1 MDKKQKQEIRKVLE
15 DQVRF
20 ECPMNQYTTFKV
32 GGNAEALCTCEDMF
46 RLEWLLSFVRRE
58 RIPSQVIGKGS
69 NLLVKDEGVRG
80 VLVRLGGKLA
90 TLEEEEAEPPILAAG
105 GGASIVDVLAFCKDR
120 GLGGLEFL
128 AAIPGTA
135 GGAVAMNAG
144 AWGEQIG
151 DLVREVLLITREGDT
166 TSWDRSRLRFSYRSS
181 NIPEGS
187 VLVKTRLDLKRA
199 SPEGIS
205 RKVTEVLHRRKAGQ
219 PLEYPSAGS
228 VFRNPPQDYAGRLIE
243 EAGLKG
249 ERIGGAMISPKHANF
264 IVNVGGAS
272 ARDVLAL
279 MNLARQ
285 RVLDRTGITLEP
297 EIRVIG

>member
-1 MDKKQKQEIRKVLE
+1 MDERQKEEIRKALG

-32 GGNAEALCTCEDMF
+32 GGNGEALCTCEDMF
-46 RLEWLLSFVRRE
+46 RLEWLLSFVRKE
-58 RIPSQVIGKGS
+58 RIPAQVIGKGS

-80 VLVRLGGKLA
+80 VLIRLGGKLA
-90 TLEEEEAEPPILAAG
+90 ALEEEKVEPPVLAAG
-105 GGASIVDVLAFCKDR
+105 GGVSMVDVLAFCRDR

-128 AAIPGTA
+128 AGIPGTA

-151 DLVREVLLITREGDT
+151 DRVREVLLITREGET
-166 TSWDRSRLRFSYRSS
+166 ASWDRSRLRFSYRSS
-181 NIPEGS
+181 NIPEGG
-187 VLVKTRLDLKRA
+187 VLVRIRLELKRA
-199 SPEGIS
+199 SPEGVS
-205 RKVTEVLHRRKAGQ
+205 RKVTEVLHRRKADQ

-228 VFRNPPQDYAGRLIE
+228 VFKNPPQDYAGRLIE

-264 IVNVGGAS
+264 IVNAGGAS

-279 MNLARQ
+279 MDLARQ

>member
-1 MDKKQKQEIRKVLE
+1 MDERQKQEIRNVLG
-15 DQVRF
+15 DQVQF

-46 RLEWLLSFVRRE
+46 RLEWLLSVVRRDG
-58 RIPSQVIGKGS
+58 IPCQVIGKGS
-69 NLLVKDEGVRG
+69 DLLVRDEGVRG
-80 VLVRLGGKLA
+80 VLIRLGGKLA
-90 TLEEEEAEPPILAAG
+90 ALEEEKVDPPILAAG
-105 GGASIVDVLAFCKDR
+105 GGVSIVDMLAFCKDR

-128 AAIPGTA
+128 AGIPGTA

-151 DLVREVLLITREGDT
+151 GLVREVILITREGDT
-166 TSWDRSRLRFSYRSS
+166 ASWDRSRLRFSYRSAS
-181 NIPEGS
+181 LPEGS
-187 VLVKTRLDLKRA
+187 VIVRIRLELKWE
-199 SPEGIS
+199 SPESIS
-205 RKVTEVLHRRKAGQ
+205 RKVMGFLHRRKAGQ

-228 VFRNPPQDYAGRLIE
+228 VFKNPPHDYAGRLIE

-264 IVNVGGAS
+264 IVNLGGAS
-272 ARDVLAL
+272 ARDILAL
-279 MNLARQ
+279 MDLARQ

-297 EIRVIG
+297 EIRVLG

>member
-1 MDKKQKQEIRKVLE
+1 MDKRQKQEIRKVLE

-69 NLLVKDEGVRG
+69 NLLVKDEGVQG

-128 AAIPGTA
+128 AGIPGTA

-279 MNLARQ
+279 INLARQ